1 MWRLKFLSFLVVI
14 GLISSAIVVA
24 EINHDSS
31 TMIVVTNFANM
42 NDDFYF
48 VQLTDTHVKN
58 ILFDI
63 TEESKGRLDA
73 VIEKILSF
81 ENPPAFIVITGDL
94 TEWGSEPLGHL
105 NCQTFVDCFYKNS
118 DQLYADSELTIPVYT
133 TPGNHDYMYAR
144 NLDNYYNYIKN
155 ANHYTINY
163 NDMSLFFRE
172 HTITGFFK

>member
-73 VIEKILSF
+73 
-81 ENPPAFIVITGDL
+81 N
-94 TEWGSEPLGHL
+94 
-105 NCQTFVDCFYKNS
+105 
-118 DQLYADSELTIPVYT
+118 
-133 TPGNHDYMYAR
+133 
-144 NLDNYYNYIKN
+144 
-155 ANHYTINY
+155 
-163 NDMSLFFRE
+163 
-172 HTITGFFK
+172 